1 MGGAIDSWTTLDD
14 LADRLAPLRPLTLVT
29 ATDGNHGRAVARIA
43 AQLGFAAQIFVPA
56 GMAAARIR
64 AIESEGAQITIV
76 DGTYDEAVALAAAQA
91 SPHCLVI
98 SDTAWPG
105 YELIPQHVIAGYS
118 TIFWEIDDELERRG
132 EPQPDLIAV
141 QIGVGALA
149 AAVVRHYRRD
159 HRRTANDQRTVQ
171 EQSSPVGRR
180 LSIVGVEPTRAACML
195 ESIRAGRMIEVPG
208 PHDSIMAGLNCG
220 APSPVAWPSVSN
232 GVDLFVAI
240 EDTRAEEAMRLLAQY
255 GVVAGET
262 GAAGLGGLLELLTG
276 QQAAETRAALG
287 ITPDTRALLI
297 STEGATDPDA
307 YARIVGQPADTS
319 VL

>member
-1 MGGAIDSWTTLDD
+1 
-14 LADRLAPLRPLTLVT
+14 
-29 ATDGNHGRAVARIA
+29 
-43 AQLGFAAQIFVPA
+43 
-56 GMAAARIR
+56 
-64 AIESEGAQITIV
+64 
-76 DGTYDEAVALAAAQA
+76 
-91 SPHCLVI
+91 
-98 SDTAWPG
+98 
-105 YELIPQHVIAGYS
+105 
-118 TIFWEIDDELERRG
+118 
-132 EPQPDLIAV
+132 
-141 QIGVGALA
+141 
-149 AAVVRHYRRD
+149 
-159 HRRTANDQRTVQ
+159 
-171 EQSSPVGRR
+171 
-180 LSIVGVEPTRAACML
+180 
-195 ESIRAGRMIEVPG
+195 MIEVPG

-276 QQAAETRAALG
+276 QQAAETRAALS